1 MTGIIHIKRLSTTEE
16 AQMLNVDFA
25 ERYPWYPEGDYYF
38 KCLEENREGKRI
50 TLIAYYQDSLAG
62 CCHLLYESKYPYF
75 RDNQIP
81 EINDLNVF
89 PEYRRR
95 KVASQLFDEFER
107 IVSQTSRYIGLG
119 VGLYKDY
126 GNAQRMY
133 MSRGYVADGN
143 GMTYKNVPV
152 IPGKSVVVDDELVIY
167 LVKDLWSE
175 INGVER

>member
-1 MTGIIHIKRLSTTEE
+1 MPDALEWLGAHVGKLVQREFNHYLNDQAFLFTGT
-16 AQMLNVDFA
+16 A
-25 ERYPWYPEGDYYF
+25 Y
-38 KCLEENREGKRI
+38 
-50 TLIAYYQDSLAG
+50 IAYYNDSLAG
-62 CCHLLYESKYPYF
+62 CCHLLYESKYSYF

-107 IVSQTSRYIGLG
+107 IVSETSRYIGLG

-152 IPGKSVVVDDELVIY
+152 IPGKSVVVDDELIIY
-167 LVKDLWSE
+167 LVKDLWDE
-175 INGVER
+175 AKG